1 MGASKGYQEPIG
13 TEDFASSIEYH
24 YDEASGDDDDKK
36 GKGAKGNKN
45 NKKQNKSENKKPAK
59 KKEPK
64 KVTTQSKY
72 RKKEK
77 VGQAQ
82 SLEENEILIK
92 GNSQHIKKYIDRA
105 CMLLRG
111 SDAGHPRPSKDDEK
125 TATPSKKYD
134 VIHLI
139 GSGRAMGPVV
149 STAEIVK
156 RIIGGL
162 YQQTLLHS
170 VAVNDVW
177 VPLESG
183 LKEVETTRPMAELR
197 ITLAVNEKDID
208 KASKGYQEPIG
219 TEDFASSI
227 EYHYDEASGDDDD
240 KKGKGAKGNKNNK
253 GNKKGEAEE
262 EEEEEAEQ
270 DNKTYS

>member
-1 MGASKGYQEPIG
+1 MGKK
-13 TEDFASSIEYH
+13 
-24 YDEASGDDDDKK
+24 KK
-36 GKGAKGNKN
+36 GNQSPSQKGRGGAPMVPPGVPPYSKEDDAIRNSWKKGSKIEIYSEGQRRWEKGEIVKVFRDNEGEWLLIKYAGFRTKEIQRFSN
-45 NKKQNKSENKKPAK
+45 YIRAIQKNKKQNKSENKKPAK

-170 VAVNDVW
+170 
-177 VPLESG
+177 
-183 LKEVETTRPMAELR
+183 
-197 ITLAVNEKDID
+197 
-208 KASKGYQEPIG
+208 
-219 TEDFASSI
+219 
-227 EYHYDEASGDDDD
+227 
-240 KKGKGAKGNKNNK
+240 
-253 GNKKGEAEE
+253 
-262 EEEEEAEQ
+262 
-270 DNKTYS
+270 